1 MVAADNDPGATRV
14 MPAVPPSGG
23 GGRPTGVGNPPPGA
37 GGRPPKGGT
46 PMWLIVLVAVLG
58 GLVAGGVI
66 VWLLMGSPGAVPTAL
81 TPGTSTAA
89 TPTADAQ
96 SATPQPGAEAT
107 TAVTPPAPPTTET
120 KPEADTTPPKTP
132 KFKIPPSS
140 YWLSESNMK
149 VEIDWATVSDPS
161 GVSYVLE
168 FSQWL
173 GGGAG
178 WTDATRTA
186 PVKRLY
192 YERTATGV
200 KERYRI
206 IAIDGAG
213 NESDPSAYQFLIQAP
228 SASDAASLN
237 ANYTP

>member
-1 MVAADNDPGATRV
+1 MPAADNDPGTTRV
-14 MPAVPPSGG
+14 MPTIPPAGVGGPPSGG
-23 GGRPTGVGNPPPGA
+23 IGSQPPGA

-46 PMWLIVLVAVLG
+46 PTWLIVLVAVLG
-58 GLVAGGVI
+58 GLVVGGVI
-66 VWLLMGSPGAVPTAL
+66 VWLLMGSHSAVPTAL
-81 TPGTSTAA
+81 TPGSSTVA
-89 TPTADAQ
+89 TPTTTTQ
-96 SATPQPGAEAT
+96 STAET
-107 TAVTPPAPPTTET
+107 TTVVTPPTPSPAQT
-120 KPEADTTPPKTP
+120 KPEADTAAPNTP
-132 KFKIPPSS
+132 KFKFPPNS

-149 VEIDWATVSDPS
+149 VEIRWAAVSDPS

-178 WTDATRTA
+178 WTDAVRTA

-213 NESDPSAYQFLIQAP
+213 NESDPSAYQFLVQAP

>member
-1 MVAADNDPGATRV
+1 MPAADNDPGTTRV
-14 MPAVPPSGG
+14 MPTIPPAGVGGPPSGG
-23 GGRPTGVGNPPPGA
+23 VGSQPPGA
-37 GGRPPKGGT
+37 DGRPPKGGT
-46 PMWLIVLVAVLG
+46 PTWLIVLVAVLG
-58 GLVAGGVI
+58 GLVIGGVI
-66 VWLLMGSPGAVPTAL
+66 VWLLMGSRSAVPTAL
-81 TPGTSTAA
+81 TPGSSTVA
-89 TPTADAQ
+89 TTTADAQ
-96 SATPQPGAEAT
+96 STTAQQPTAETT
-107 TAVTPPAPPTTET
+107 TAVAPPPT
-120 KPEADTTPPKTP
+120 KPVADATAPKTP
-132 KFKIPPSS
+132 KFKFPPNS

-149 VEIDWATVSDPS
+149 VEIRWAPVSDPS

-178 WTDATRTA
+178 WTDAVRTA

-213 NESDPSAYQFLIQAP
+213 NESDPSAYAFLVQAP
-228 SASDAASLN
+228 GASDAASLN

>member
-1 MVAADNDPGATRV
+1 MPAADNDPGTTRV
-14 MPAVPPSGG
+14 MPTIPPAGVGGPPSGG
-23 GGRPTGVGNPPPGA
+23 VGSQPPGA
-37 GGRPPKGGT
+37 GGRPPKDGT
-46 PMWLIVLVAVLG
+46 PTWLIVLVAVLG
-58 GLVAGGVI
+58 GLVIGGVI
-66 VWLLMGSPGAVPTAL
+66 VWLLMGSRSAVPTAL
-81 TPGTSTAA
+81 TPGSSTVA

-96 SATPQPGAEAT
+96 PTADT
-107 TAVTPPAPPTTET
+107 TTVVTPPTPSPAET
-120 KPEADTTPPKTP
+120 KPAADTAAPKTP
-132 KFKIPPSS
+132 RFKFPPSS

-149 VEIDWATVSDPS
+149 VEIRWSAVSDPS

-178 WTDATRTA
+178 WTDAVRTA

-192 YERTATGV
+192 YERTATGI

-206 IAIDGAG
+206 IAIDGVG
-213 NESDPSAYQFLIQAP
+213 NESDPSAYQFLVQAP